1 VQHIFG
7 QTQREKHI
15 HDFLCIVFAF
25 LNFEFVYGLRVR
37 HASKLDSIWRI
48 KVIPAGFGFFELV
61 FDFNPNL
68 MNVFNNASIEVF
80 VYFRTDFLT
89 LQVNSLANRKIYVFK
104 LV

>member
-1 VQHIFG
+1 MQHIFR

-25 LNFEFVYGLRVR
+25 LIFEFLYGLRVR

-48 KVIPAGFGFFELV
+48 KVFPASIGFLELV

-68 MNVFNNASIEVF
+68 VNVFNNPPIEVF
-80 VYFRTDFLT
+80 VYFSTDFLT
-89 LQVNSLANRKIYVFK
+89 LQVNSLANREIDVFK